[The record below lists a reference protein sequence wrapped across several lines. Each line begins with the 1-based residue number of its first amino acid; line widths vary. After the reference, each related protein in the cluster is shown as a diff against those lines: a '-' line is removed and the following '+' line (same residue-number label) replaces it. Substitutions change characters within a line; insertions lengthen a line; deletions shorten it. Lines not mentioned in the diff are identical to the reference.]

1 MTKAF
6 HRSIFTARLGDLPRP
21 IPRLNLSSARPH
33 NPQVR
38 WPSYDLTTLQPGI
51 LHFGC
56 GAFHRAHQNV
66 FTQRAIELEGVSA
79 SRWGVVGVSFRSR
92 KVRQALAPQ
101 DLLYTVMERADDSSR
116 ADVVGVLRG
125 LLFAG
130 DQRARIIAMLSDPQ
144 IRIVTL
150 TVTPSG
156 YAPAPAAEQAASTD
170 PIGLL
175 VDGLA
180 TIRAQ
185 GSAPPV
191 LISCDNMPHNGRRL
205 RDALIDRADYRSAAL
220 GEWIRRNVQCP
231 SSVVDR
237 IVPVPTSADSA
248 AASGLLGLQDLAAVS
263 TEPFRQWVIEDFDG
277 PRPRWEQAG
286 ALFVPDVTPWELSKL
301 NLLNGTHMA
310 IAFLGMLAGLET
322 VSDFILDP
330 LFHSY
335 ASRLMGDEQIPT
347 IPKSDHDLASYS
359 NQLLRRWRNRKVVHQ
374 LGRIARNGS
383 EKLQARLLT
392 SLASNIASERP
403 APCTMLA
410 IAAWACCTAGIL
422 RFSGTFGDEAAPGL
436 QRLSVT
442 SGGETWAFVQAL
454 LKREDIF
461 GRDLPVNPRFGPELA
476 HAIDNLKR
484 FGARGAVSKI
494 VCDAEVHP

>member
-33 NPQVR
+33 TPQVR
-38 WPSYDLTTLQPGI
+38 WPSYDPTRLQPGI

-66 FTQRAIELEGVSA
+66 FTQRAIELEGASA

-156 YAPAPAAEQAASTD
+156 YASENAASTD
-170 PIGLL
+170 PVGLI

-180 TIRAQ
+180 TVRDQ
-185 GSAPPV
+185 RSAPPV
-191 LISCDNMPHNGRRL
+191 LISCDNIPHNGRRL
-205 RDALIDRADYRSAAL
+205 RDALIQRADQRSAAL
-220 GEWIRRNVQCP
+220 GDWISRNVQCP

-248 AASGLLGLQDLAAVS
+248 AASGLLGLQDLAAVA

-277 PRPRWEQAG
+277 PRPQWEQAG

-322 VSDFILDP
+322 VSDVILDP
-330 LFHSY
+330 LFRRY
-335 ASRLMGDEQIPT
+335 AARLMRDEQIPT

-359 NQLLRRWRNRKVVHQ
+359 DLLLRRWRNRKIVHQ

-383 EKLQARLLT
+383 EKLQARLLA
-392 SLASNIASERP
+392 SLASNIATGRP

-422 RFSGTFGDEAAPGL
+422 RFSGTFVDEAAPGL

-442 SGGETWAFVQAL
+442 SGGETSAFVQML
-454 LKREDIF
+454 LSREDIF
-461 GRDLPVNPRFGPELA
+461 GRELPGNPRFGQELA
-476 HAIDNLKR
+476 RAIDSLKR

>member
-6 HRSIFTARLGDLPRP
+6 HRSIFTARLADLPRP
-21 IPRLNLSSARPH
+21 IRRLNLSSARPH
-33 NPQVR
+33 NASVR
-38 WPSYDLTTLQPGI
+38 WPSFDPGMLQPGI

-66 FTQRAIELEGVSA
+66 FTQRAIELEGASA

-130 DQRARIIAMLSDPQ
+130 DQRGRIIAMLSDPQ

-156 YAPAPAAEQAASTD
+156 YAPAPAQDSDMSTD

-180 TIRAQ
+180 TVRAQ

-205 RDALIDRADYRSAAL
+205 RDALIDRADHRSAAL
-220 GEWIRRNVQCP
+220 GDWISRNVQCP

-248 AASGLLGLQDLAAVS
+248 AASGLLGLQDLAAVA

-310 IAFLGMLAGLET
+310 IAFLGMLAGLNT

-330 LFHSY
+330 LFHRY
-335 ASRLMGDEQIPT
+335 AARLMRDEQIPT

-359 NQLLRRWRNRKVVHQ
+359 NQLLRRWRNRKIVHQ

-383 EKLQARLLT
+383 EKLQARLLS
-392 SLASNIASERP
+392 SLASNIASRRP

-422 RFSGTFGDEAAPGL
+422 PFAGAFDDEAAPEL

-442 SGGETWAFVQAL
+442 SGGETRAFVQAL
-454 LKREDIF
+454 LRREDIF
-461 GRDLPVNPRFGPELA
+461 GRELPRNPRFGQELA

-484 FGARGAVSKI
+484 CGARGAVSKI
-494 VCDAEVHP
+494 VCDAEVDL